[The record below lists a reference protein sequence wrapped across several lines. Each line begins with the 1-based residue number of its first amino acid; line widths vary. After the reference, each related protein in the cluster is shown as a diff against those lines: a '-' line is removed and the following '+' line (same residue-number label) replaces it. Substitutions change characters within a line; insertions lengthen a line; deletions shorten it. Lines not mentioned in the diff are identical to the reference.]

1 MVEDTATQPKSL
13 KQKILWF
20 AIFWIVGVAVVGAV
34 AASIRLVL
42 MQS

>member
-1 MVEDTATQPKSL
+1 MAQDIGTEPKSL

-20 AIFWIVGVAVVGAV
+20 AIFWIVGVAVVGAI

-42 MQS
+42 MQA